1 MAYMRIT
8 WLGHSGF
15 RIEIEDQILLVDPWL
30 TGNPMFPED
39 RRGDAIAGA
48 THILLTHG
56 HGDHTGDA
64 VGLAKD
70 LEVPLVGIYDLMSWW
85 AEKHSIQTVGFNKG
99 GTVSLGKVKVTLVNA
114 VHSSSVGG
122 TDGPVYA
129 GAEAGFMIAGEGHT
143 IYVSGDTDVM
153 ADMKVF
159 NDLHAPDIG
168 ILCAGGHFTMD
179 MARAGYAARTF
190 FDFKTVIPC
199 HYRTFPL
206 LAQSAAVL
214 KDALPGVDV
223 IEPQVLEPIEI

>member
-1 MAYMRIT
+1 MKIT

-15 RIEIEDQILLVDPWL
+15 RIEIGDQVLLVDPWL
-30 TGNPMFPED
+30 TGNPMFPAD
-39 RRGDAIAGA
+39 RRAEAIAGT

-56 HGDHTGDA
+56 HGDHSGDA
-64 VGLAKD
+64 LA
-70 LEVPLVGIYDLMSWW
+70 LSAELGVPVVGIYDLMNWW
-85 AEKHSIQTVGFNKG
+85 ATRHDIQTVGFNKG
-99 GTVSLGKVKVTLVNA
+99 GTVALGDVKVTLVNA

-122 TDGPVYA
+122 DDGPVYA

-206 LAQSAAVL
+206 LAQSAEVL
-214 KDALPGVDV
+214 VAALPGVDV
-223 IEPQVLEPIEI
+223 IEPEVLEPISI